1 MSYADFKEYMDKYN
15 SELAAKGVPQDKKS
29 WQYQAW
35 EFVTMTGISDG
46 YRPYSPVTRVELWAM
61 LRVIYQ
67 LISKTF
73 GGKK

>member
-1 MSYADFKEYMDKYN
+1 MTYEDFKTFMHMYMAEE
-15 SELAAKGVPQDKKS
+15 SSKGVPQDKKS

-61 LRVIYQ
+61 LKAIYQ
-67 LISKTF
+67 LIIKTV

>member
-1 MSYADFKEYMDKYN
+1 MIYADFKEYMDKYN
-15 SELAAKGVPQDKKS
+15 SELAAKGVPQNKKS

-61 LRVIYQ
+61 LKVIYQ

>member
-29 WQYQAW
+29 WQYPAW
-35 EFVTMTGISDG
+35 EFVTMAGISDG
-46 YRPYSPVTRVELWAM
+46 NRPYSNVTRAEVWGM
-61 LRVIYQ
+61 LRLFYEMI
-67 LISKTF
+67 IKTV